1 MGVPNIAGA
10 WLSKKGHL
18 VYIITQLDDK
28 FVWRV
33 IHANGVTETGIG
45 WFPKAKEEE
54 LSLAV
59 EAQWNFHGGHLKA
72 NIRRC
77 TGDVILVKGKAT
89 EIRWRDE
96 DDFRRDRS
104 LMSQKIIDKRGVEE

>member
-45 WFPKAKEEE
+45 CFPKAKEEE

-59 EAQWNFHGGHLKA
+59 VAQWDFHGGDLRA

-77 TGDVILVKGKAT
+77 TGEVVMVKGKET
-89 EIRWRDE
+89 EILWKDKDHFLRDM
-96 DDFRRDRS
+96 S
-104 LMSQKIIDKRGVEE
+104 LMSQKTIDKRGVEE